1 MSSDRAILLISDRP
15 DRSQELARRL
25 GGLCS
30 CRTTGLYEPESTAEL
45 VTAVVTDVGFRH
57 PSDIERLH
65 HLLSGSRASAAPIVA
80 ILRDNSYLQRV
91 QAAAVG
97 ATFLFPANVSVSDIS
112 SALAPVF
119 RSTTPWVEPAASLAP
134 AQTIEQASLHFGTI
148 FNAAARGEGISRAS
162 VDNATASVMAAI
174 AEGGIRQWLDVV
186 WTYDETTYQ
195 HCLLVTGLAAE
206 FAASLRFA
214 TIDQKTVTR
223 AALLHDLGKAKIP
236 LAILN
241 KSGALTSEEVTIMR
255 THARIGYELLCGQG
269 DYEPELLEVVL
280 RHHEL
285 LDGSGYPD
293 GLTGP
298 QINDLVRLVTICD
311 VYAALI
317 ERRSYKQAMEP
328 VAAFKILQEMEGKLE
343 GALVRAFAQVAK
355 RSAAQVTH
363 DRLGPASP
371 IDSRSI
377 HY

>member
-1 MSSDRAILLISDRP
+1 MSSNRAILLISDRP

-25 GGLCS
+25 GGLCA
-30 CRTTGLYEPESTAEL
+30 CRTTGLYDRQSTAEL
-45 VTAVVTDVGFRH
+45 VAAVVTDVGFRH

-65 HLLSGSRASAAPIVA
+65 HLLSRPRASAAPIVA

-97 ATFLFPANVSVSDIS
+97 ATFLFPANASVSDIFL
-112 SALAPVF
+112 ALTPAI
-119 RSTTPWVEPAASLAP
+119 RSTIPSVVPAASLTP
-134 AQTIEQASLHFGTI
+134 AQNIEQARLHFGAI
-148 FNAAARGEGISRAS
+148 FNAAARGEGISRTS
-162 VDNATASVMAAI
+162 VENATTSVMTAI

-186 WTYDETTYQ
+186 WTYDEITYQ

-206 FAASLRFA
+206 FANSLQFA
-214 TIDQKTVTR
+214 TSDQKAVTR

-241 KSGALTSEEVTIMR
+241 KPGALTSEEVAIMR
-255 THARIGYELLCGQG
+255 THARIGYELLREQG

-298 QINDLVRLVTICD
+298 QIDDLVRLVTICD

-317 ERRSYKQAMEP
+317 ERRSYKQAIEP
-328 VAAFKILQEMEGKLE
+328 AVAFKILQEMEGKLE

-355 RSAAQVTH
+355 RSAALVTQE
-363 DRLGPASP
+363 RLGPASP
-371 IDSRSI
+371 NDSRSI